1 MDTSIKHIIL
11 AFVTALMVVLFFGSC
26 KKWFKDEE
34 LTLSKQ
40 PYTGNELRTDGYYY
54 YTMDG
59 EYFRTITFFYKNG
72 VVFRPPS
79 GYHSLQELDVY
90 VINELVGENRFHDS
104 QLSWELFNIE
114 NDRIL
119 FNYWV
124 PPRPFQCYFEEGT
137 ILNDTTFVLQRYYRM
152 ENGEVTD
159 EGNINETFH
168 FRQFS
173 PKPDSTNTFI
183 P

>member
-1 MDTSIKHIIL
+1 MKKHLRLSLLFIIVFFSIS
-11 AFVTALMVVLFFGSC
+11 SC

-34 LTLSKQ
+34 LTLPKQ
-40 PYTGNELRTDGYYY
+40 PYAGSELRTDGYYY

-79 GYHSLQELDVY
+79 GFHSLQEVDEY
-90 VINELVGENRFHDS
+90 VINELVGENRFHDN

-124 PPRPFQCYFEEGT
+124 SPRPYQCYFLKGT
-137 ILNDTTFVLQRYYRM
+137 ILNDTTFVEQRYYRM
-152 ENGEVTD
+152 EDGEVTD
-159 EGNINETFH
+159 EGNLNETFH

-173 PKPDSTNTFI
+173 PKPDSTNIFI
-183 P
+183 Q

>member
-1 MDTSIKHIIL
+1 MNEKLKLTLFL
-11 AFVTALMVVLFFGSC
+11 ALVVLFVSSC
-26 KKWFKDEE
+26 SKWLENEK
-34 LTLSKQ
+34 LTLPKT

-54 YTMDG
+54 YTMNG

-72 VVFRPPS
+72 VAFRPPS
-79 GYHSLQELDVY
+79 GSHSLQEVDEY

-104 QLSWELFNIE
+104 QLSWELYNVE

-124 PPRPFQCYFEEGT
+124 PTRPFQCYFQEGT

-152 ENGEVTD
+152 ENGEKTG
-159 EGNINETFH
+159 ETEINETFH
-168 FRQFS
+168 FRAFS
-173 PKPDSTNTFI
+173 PKPDSTNVFI

>member
-1 MDTSIKHIIL
+1 MNTKLLIVII
-11 AFVTALMVVLFFGSC
+11 MLFIGMNSC
-26 KKWFKDEE
+26 SKWLENEE
-34 LTLSKQ
+34 LTLPKT

-54 YTMDG
+54 YTMNG

-72 VVFRPPS
+72 VAFRPPS
-79 GYHSLQELDVY
+79 GSHSLQEVDEY

-104 QLSWELFNIE
+104 QLSWELYNIE

-119 FNYWV
+119 INYWV
-124 PPRPFQCYFEEGT
+124 SPRPFRCYFEEGT
-137 ILNDTTFVLQRYYRM
+137 ILNDTTFVIQRYYRM
-152 ENGEVTD
+152 ENGEMTD
-159 EGNINETFH
+159 VGDVNETYH

>member
-1 MDTSIKHIIL
+1 MFIL
-11 AFVTALMVVLFFGSC
+11 VGSFSSC
-26 KKWFKDEE
+26 SKWHDDEK
-34 LTLSKQ
+34 LTLPKQ
-40 PYTGNELRTDGYYY
+40 PYLGNELRTDGYYY
-54 YTMDG
+54 YTMDS
-59 EYFRTITFFYKNG
+59 EYFRSITFFYRNG
-72 VVFRPPS
+72 VVFQPI
-79 GYHSLQELDVY
+79 GDAHSLQEVDEY
-90 VINELVGENRFHDS
+90 VINKLVGENSYHDV
-104 QLSWELFNIE
+104 QWSWELFNIE

-119 FNYWV
+119 INYWV
-124 PPRPFQCYFEEGT
+124 PPKPHQCYIEEGT

-173 PKPDSTNTFI
+173 PKPDSTNMFI